1 MSTMGQS
8 QELGTAHCDNT
19 ESSFPSCFFLFFPSL
34 WHECRVHD
42 NNWKNTHEDG
52 GHRSIMSSVSCYFS
66 LIFSSMFAWPH
77 PTRPVFCLSHSAVS
91 LPAGLPPPAAIA
103 KRGLKTRGKATHPVG
118 THAAHQKKMDTT
130 QINLQSAPHLALH
143 LQTPAETIQKPEQ
156 TSISGITLQHH
167 LRLISSFCVRENRLF
182 F

>member
-1 MSTMGQS
+1 
-8 QELGTAHCDNT
+8 
-19 ESSFPSCFFLFFPSL
+19 
-34 WHECRVHD
+34 
-42 NNWKNTHEDG
+42 
-52 GHRSIMSSVSCYFS
+52 MSSVSCYFS

-130 QINLQSAPHLALH
+130 QINLQSAPHLALR

-167 LRLISSFCVRENRLF
+167 LRLISSFCVIFRKTGGKIGF
-182 F
+182 FLVILKDTLLIIVKYTKYILDRT